1 MHNTQEVQEQ
11 IKMASDLS
19 DQGNN
24 DQALRLLSQLCE
36 QQKISMQET
45 QAAQQNVREAPR
57 SVKFIHF

>member
-1 MHNTQEVQEQ
+1 
-11 IKMASDLS
+11 MASDLS

-45 QAAQQNVREAPR
+45 QAAQQNVREAHDLVQF
-57 SVKFIHF
+57 SLF

>member
-19 DQGNN
+19 EQGNAE
-24 DQALRLLSQLCE
+24 QSLRLLSQLCE

-45 QAAQQNVREAPR
+45 QAAQQNVRLLKDTAKSSFP
-57 SVKFIHF
+57 